1 MEVSGFVTVDKV
13 ILANNL
19 MLEVGHFLQDSLLLN
34 SKESAVW
41 KLALLWNLALQLND
55 LQTEIF
61 SIGVSVVMDPSLTS
75 KQLKEVSLL
84 QKSAEIT
91 SFVQSLSS
99 IALEVEDVKSKE
111 LAAINN
117 KLIEGT
123 IPVLNTIASIT
134 QNTPKET
141 ETLALDTV
149 TKIDEKVETKL
160 LLSLVSLVVASTD

>member
-1 MEVSGFVTVDKV
+1 MIDAKIAALNASMEVSGFATVDKV

-61 SIGVSVVMDPSLTS
+61 SLGVSVVMDPSLTS

-84 QKSAEIT
+84 QKSA
-91 SFVQSLSS
+91 SH
-99 IALEVEDVKSKE
+99 
-111 LAAINN
+111 
-117 KLIEGT
+117 
-123 IPVLNTIASIT
+123 
-134 QNTPKET
+134 
-141 ETLALDTV
+141 
-149 TKIDEKVETKL
+149 
-160 LLSLVSLVVASTD
+160 